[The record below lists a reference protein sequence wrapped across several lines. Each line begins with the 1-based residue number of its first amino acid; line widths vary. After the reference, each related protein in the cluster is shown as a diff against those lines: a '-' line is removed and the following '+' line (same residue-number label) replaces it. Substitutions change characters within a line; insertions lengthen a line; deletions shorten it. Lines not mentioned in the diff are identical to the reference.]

1 MRKTTLLLLIFL
13 LGFSTILAQ
22 EDETFTTDNFS
33 VTVPAGW
40 VVESSDG
47 QVFIATSQN
56 ALDILSPGEASVTI
70 LLPEI
75 LATVGIDTEADP
87 VVAIETLMD
96 LLGDDTTEFGPIET
110 FELQNGTPGAQVTVT
125 DNETFETFVTALVY
139 EEGIVVAAFET
150 SPGEFESFLDE
161 FVLIG
166 ESIQYGSAITADEL
180 LRQWASNA
188 TGTSEY
194 SNPNWGFIQ
203 ATGAP
208 DTTVCGD
215 ETTAWASATSTGMD
229 ILVLEYAELVQ
240 PTEIN
245 IYQTYNPGAII
256 SVEVSNNT
264 EPNAETYVLPNSE
277 DPPGNTDCPG
287 VFTIEI
293 TEELPPIN
301 TVIIYLDQAITDNW
315 NEIDAVEL
323 VGVPVNS
330 DETSMES
337 DSGEWVTEVMYSGA
351 SYNYPA
357 GWESI
362 DRFDAWYV
370 VNDPTGDL
378 VVTFSD
384 TEDAV
389 NVLGD
394 TPLFDDPVA
403 TMEAY
408 RSVYYPTSES
418 DVFSLVV
425 FDFDGRPAIF
435 REFNTPSGVT
445 ALVYIVQ
452 FSNGE
457 YGVVD
462 AQFTGT
468 ELTDETYAIV
478 EAMATSFDQSE

>member
-1 MRKTTLLLLIFL
+1 MRKTTLLLFIFL
-13 LGFSTILAQ
+13 LGFSAILAQ

-47 QVFIATSQN
+47 QVFIATSQS
-56 ALDILSPGEASVTI
+56 ALDNVSPGEASVTI
-70 LLPEI
+70 LLPET
-75 LATVGIDTEADP
+75 LATFGLDMELDP
-87 VVAIETLMD
+87 VVVIETLID
-96 LLGDDTTEFGPIET
+96 LLGDETTEFGTVET

-150 SPGEFESFLDE
+150 SPGEFESFLDQ

-166 ESIQYGSAITADEL
+166 ESIQYSSMITSDEL

-188 TGTSEY
+188 SGTSEY

-208 DTTVCGD
+208 DTTRCGD
-215 ETTAWASATSTGMD
+215 ETTAWASSTSTGLD

-264 EPNAETYVLPNSE
+264 EAEAETYVLPNSE
-277 DPPGNTDCPG
+277 DPLGNTDCPG

-301 TVIIYLDQAITDNW
+301 TIIIYLDQTITGSW

-323 VGVPVNS
+323 VGIPVNS
-330 DETSMES
+330 DESSMES
-337 DSGEWVTEVMYSGA
+337 ASDEWVTEVMFAGA
-351 SYNYPA
+351 SYDYPA

-362 DRFDAWYV
+362 DRFDAWYA

-394 TPLFDDPVA
+394 TPLFDDPQA

-408 RSVYYPTSES
+408 RSLYYPTSEAS
-418 DVFSLVV
+418 ELIMLDY
-425 FDFDGRPAIF
+425 DGRPAIF
-435 REFNTPSGVT
+435 TQFNTPSGVT

-452 FSNGE
+452 FSDGE

-462 AQFTGT
+462 AQFTGE
-468 ELTDETYAIV
+468 ELTDETYAII
-478 EAMATSFDQSE
+478 EAMAASFDQGE